1 VSDSKLGS
9 LIAWGAGAVIMAVV
23 MVASAAGAAIGS
35 IVPSGGGGG
44 GGLPFVGPIGGLL
57 EQIPASFIGLYQQA
71 AASCPSMSWTVLAA
85 VGTVESDNGTS
96 TLPGVHS
103 GANPAGAEG
112 PMQMEPATFAAYQ
125 YPLPPGGAN
134 PPNPYD
140 PTDAVYAAA
149 RDLCANGAAT
159 PAGVAEAVFAYNHSD
174 TYVHQVL
181 DIAQEYSGAQA
192 QLVSTRTA
200 GGTAVDWALAQ
211 VGTPYIWGG
220 ETPGVGFD
228 CSGLVQ
234 AAYHAVGIDLPRTAQ
249 AQYDTG
255 PPVPAGTTLLPGDL
269 VFFGAGPGDVT
280 HVGIVIAADQ
290 MVDAPHTGALVRID
304 TIPTT
309 VGAPWGTEQLVGITR
324 PAT

>member
-1 VSDSKLGS
+1 MSDSKLGS
-9 LIAWGAGAVIMAVV
+9 LIAWGAGAVIMAVAMV
-23 MVASAAGAAIGS
+23 AAAAGATIGSVASADGS
-35 IVPSGGGGG
+35 
-44 GGLPFVGPIGGLL
+44 GLPFLGPIGGLL
-57 EQIPASFIGLYQQA
+57 EQIPASFLSLYQQA
-71 AASCPSMSWTVLAA
+71 AGTCPGMSWTVLAA
-85 VGTVESDNGTS
+85 VGTVESANGTS

-112 PMQMEPATFAAYQ
+112 PMQLEPATFAAYQ
-125 YPLPPGGAN
+125 YPVAPGGAN

-140 PTDAVYAAA
+140 PTDAIYAAA
-149 RDLCANGAAT
+149 RDLCASGANT
-159 PAGVAEAVFAYNHSD
+159 PAGAARAVFAYNHSD
-174 TYVHQVL
+174 AYVHQVL
-181 DIAQEYSGAQA
+181 DIAHSYSGAQA
-192 QLVSTRTA
+192 QLVSTATA

-234 AAYHAVGIDLPRTAQ
+234 AAYHAAGIDLPRTAQ

-255 PPVPAGTTLLPGDL
+255 PPLPPGTTVLPGDL
-269 VFFGAGPGDVT
+269 VFFGGGQDYVT
-280 HVGIVIAADQ
+280 HVGIVIGPGQ

-309 VGAPWGTEQLVGITR
+309 VGAPWGNDQIVGITR
-324 PAT
+324 PAK